1 MKEWKQQTLAIVTV
15 YLSKALYTRRNENT
29 RHWLS
34 LQCIY
39 LQLYTHEGMKTTDTG
54 NRYSV
59 AIYSFIHTK
68 EWKQQTLAIVTVYL
82 STALYTWRN
91 ENNRHW
97 ISLQCIYLQL
107 YTHEGMKTTE
117 TWLSLQCIYL
127 ELYTHEGMK
136 TTETWLSLQ
145 CIYLQLYTHEGM
157 KTTDTGY
164 RYSVSIYSF
173 IHMKEWKQQTLAIVT
188 VYLSTALY
196 TWRKENNRH
205 WLSLQCIYLQLYTH
219 EGMKTPDT
227 GYRYSVSI
235 YSFIHMK
242 EWKQQTLAIVTVY
255 LSTALYTWRN
265 ENNRHWLSLQC
276 IYLKLYTHE
285 GMKTTDTGYH
295 YSVSI

>member
-1 MKEWKQQTLAIVTV
+1 M
-15 YLSKALYTRRNENT
+15 
-29 RHWLS
+29 
-34 LQCIY
+34 
-39 LQLYTHEGMKTTDTG
+39 
-54 NRYSV
+54 
-59 AIYSFIHTK
+59 K

-97 ISLQCIYLQL
+97 QSLQCIYLKL
-107 YTHEGMKTTE
+107 YTHEGMKTTHTGYRYSVYIYSFVHMKE
-117 TWLSLQCIYL
+117 WKQQTLAIVTVYLSKALYTWRNENNRHWLSLQCIYL
-127 ELYTHEGMK
+127 K
-136 TTETWLSLQ
+136 
-145 CIYLQLYTHEGM
+145 LYTHEGM

-173 IHMKEWKQQTLAIVT
+173 IHIKEWKQQTLAIVT

-219 EGMKTPDT
+219 EGRKTTDT

-242 EWKQQTLAIVTVY
+242 EGKQQTLAIVTVY
-255 LSTALYTWRN
+255 LSTALYTWRK
-265 ENNRHWLSLQC
+265 ENNRHWQSLQC

-285 GMKTTDTGYH
+285 GRKQIFYLTMHSAQVIWSRTTQIATEETHCSHYIGYLH
-295 YSVSI
+295 HSTDR